1 MSNKISIYVLLL
13 IMVLGTTVTL
23 YSQTRTKVCGS
34 KFDIAKIKSS
44 NTARY
49 QQVLNI
55 KTQLAKYKQSLQTQG
70 LVANPNA
77 TIIVPVVVHVLHFG
91 EAIGTGRN
99 ISDDQVR
106 SQIEVLNEDFR
117 RLNADRT
124 NTPAAFQAI
133 ASDSRFEFRLAC
145 VDPNGNATNGITR
158 TRAAIAQF
166 PDVGTNTLADG
177 SINEQT
183 MRIKF
188 TSQGGR
194 DAWATNN
201 YLNIWVIN
209 S

>member
-13 IMVLGTTVTL
+13 IMVLGNNITL
-23 YSQTRTKVCGS
+23 YSQTRTKICGS
-34 KFDIAKIKSS
+34 KFDIAKIKSTNAS
-44 NTARY
+44 RY

-55 KTQLAKYKQSLQTQG
+55 NTQLAKYKQSLQTQG

-77 TIIVPVVVHVLHFG
+77 TIIIPVVVHVLHFG

-117 RLNADRT
+117 RLNADRA
-124 NTPAAFQAI
+124 NTPAAFQAV
-133 ASDSRFEFRLAC
+133 ASDPRFEFRLAC
-145 VDPNGNATNGITR
+145 IDPNGNVTNGITR

-166 PDVGTNTLADG
+166 PNVGSTRLADEA
-177 SINEQT
+177 INEQA

-194 DAWATNN
+194 DAWATK
-201 YLNIWVIN
+201 
-209 S
+209 